1 MEEDVNRGDTVSTP
15 HMPPEKIDIPRI
27 YAEADAGLTAEE
39 ARARAVAGWAN
50 TPVEPPSK
58 TPKQIILGHLLTYF
72 NLIFLIFA
80 LSLILVGRFNQLGFI
95 LIILANIVCGIIQE
109 FNSKRV
115 MDKMNFLSS
124 PKGNVVRDGREQVLS
139 TSQLVLDDV
148 VVFRPG
154 NQIYADAVVVEGEVQ
169 VNEALITGEA
179 DEITKRPGDSL
190 LSGSFILN
198 GKCHARLER
207 VGADSFVSKLSLEAK
222 RAEKEQATP
231 MIRSFN
237 KLVLIA
243 GIAIIPIGILQVI
256 NQTALAGDISEG
268 VARTVAIVNGM
279 IPEGLYLLVTAALA
293 ISVIR
298 LARQRVLVQR
308 MQCIETLARV
318 DVLCVDKTGTITEN
332 KMTFKDIVPLC
343 EDRFVEDDIRMIMSD
358 YVGNMNADNETME
371 AIQKYFR
378 GTVMQ
383 SAIKTLPFS
392 SARKYS
398 GVSYAADENYVL
410 GAPEFIL
417 GADYGK
423 YQETIEHYSAVGCR
437 VLLLALYDG
446 DLEDAKLTAEVMPLA
461 LLLLSNKIRKEAADT
476 FAYFA
481 QQGVTVKVISG
492 DNPVTV

>member
-1 MEEDVNRGDTVSTP
+1 MSNP
-15 HMPPEKIDIPRI
+15 HLPPEKIDIPRI

-39 ARARAVAGWAN
+39 ARSRVAAGWAN

-95 LIILANIVCGIIQE
+95 LIILANIVCGIVQE

-179 DEITKRPGDSL
+179 DEITKRPGDFL

-207 VGADSFVSKLSLEAK
+207 VGSDSFVSKLSLEAK
-222 RAEKEQATP
+222 WAEKEQATP

-279 IPEGLYLLVTAALA
+279 IPEG
-293 ISVIR
+293 
-298 LARQRVLVQR
+298 
-308 MQCIETLARV
+308 
-318 DVLCVDKTGTITEN
+318 
-332 KMTFKDIVPLC
+332 P
-343 EDRFVEDDIRMIMSD
+343 
-358 YVGNMNADNETME
+358 
-371 AIQKYFR
+371 
-378 GTVMQ
+378 
-383 SAIKTLPFS
+383 
-392 SARKYS
+392 
-398 GVSYAADENYVL
+398 
-410 GAPEFIL
+410 
-417 GADYGK
+417 
-423 YQETIEHYSAVGCR
+423 
-437 VLLLALYDG
+437 
-446 DLEDAKLTAEVMPLA
+446 
-461 LLLLSNKIRKEAADT
+461 
-476 FAYFA
+476 
-481 QQGVTVKVISG
+481 
-492 DNPVTV
+492 